1 MKNLAVPALAFSL
14 LAACRGEAPP
24 VSPTPSPELESLIQ
38 QQAESAAPG
47 SEQVGA
53 LYRGIAVDH
62 GEFEDFRV
70 EVESGQCYY
79 FVAAGDPT
87 IEVFHLMV
95 YKEDSKRPVSD
106 DKQKG
111 REAMTRYC
119 PEKTQVAKFRGK
131 VGRGAG
137 HFAIGVFK
145 KPNNEAVATEEKL
158 DLDAIIK
165 ADAETAASGSTL
177 VNLYESKGE
186 KTDLYVQLEKGTCYW
201 FIGAAQKQVDDY
213 YIYLWD
219 QQKKRLG
226 ETKADGNKAQF
237 GYCATAAG
245 MYHLQIKVDDASDA
259 VKLGVFAKRGDGKS
273 PATADLEKAITEE
286 ATSTAPGAKLQGTF
300 RTATAKKTDFNI
312 QFDKNKCY
320 WIIAA
325 AQPGTDSFSI
335 SLFDQNGNLKDRSA
349 QAEGK
354 GQVATCTNEGG
365 MFKVQLRFDGSQSGE
380 VKVGVFGKAK

>member
-1 MKNLAVPALAFSL
+1 M
-14 LAACRGEAPP
+14 
-24 VSPTPSPELESLIQ
+24 SPTPSPELESMIQ
-38 QQAESAAPG
+38 QQAESAAPA

-53 LYRGIAVDH
+53 LYRGVAVDH
-62 GEFEDFRV
+62 GEFEEFRV

-79 FVAAGDPT
+79 FVVAGDPG

-111 REAMTRYC
+111 REALARYC
-119 PEKTQVAKFRGK
+119 PEKTQVAKVRAK

-137 HFAIGVFK
+137 HFAMGVFK
-145 KPNNEAVATEEKL
+145 KPNNEAAAPTDEKL
-158 DLDAIIK
+158 DLDAVIQ
-165 ADAETAASGSTL
+165 ADAEAAASGSTL

-186 KTDLYVQLEKGTCYW
+186 KTDLYVKLDKGTCYW
-201 FIGAAQKQVDDY
+201 FIGAAQKEVDDY

-219 QQKKRLG
+219 QGKKRIG

-245 MYHLQIKVDDASDA
+245 MYHLQIKVDDATDA
-259 VKLGVFAKRGDGKS
+259 VKLGVYAKRDDGKS
-273 PATADLEKAITEE
+273 VATADLEKAITEE

-300 RTATAKKTDFNI
+300 RTATAKKTDFNV

-320 WIIAA
+320 WVIAA
-325 AQPGTDSFSI
+325 AQTGTEAFSLA
-335 SLFDQNGNLKDRSA
+335 LFDQNGNRKDQS
-349 QAEGK
+349 QDAEGK
-354 GQVATCTNEGG
+354 GQVATCTSEAG
-365 MFKVQLRFDGSQSGE
+365 MYKVQLKFNGAQSGE
-380 VKVGVFGKAK
+380 VKVGVFAKAK